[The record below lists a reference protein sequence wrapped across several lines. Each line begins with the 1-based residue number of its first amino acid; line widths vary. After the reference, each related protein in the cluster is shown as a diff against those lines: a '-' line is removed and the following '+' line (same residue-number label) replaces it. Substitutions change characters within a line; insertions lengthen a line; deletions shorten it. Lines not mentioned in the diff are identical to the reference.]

1 MRGDLQ
7 VNVDQTSA
15 HPHDSEIKALL
26 DEEGAVI
33 RAAHF
38 SGANGSEVVQ
48 RRTGLIDRM
57 LRLAHGRLPPSPRP
71 ALLAIGGYGRGELNP
86 HSDIDIMFLCRDDAD
101 RQSSTELLY
110 LLWDAGMDISYSVR
124 TVKECVALARQD
136 GKIRTSL
143 MESRLIAGEPALY
156 ASFLNAMQ
164 SDVFHWRAASYINEK
179 IAERIAARLKYG
191 GSLYLREPNIKEG
204 TGGLRDFHTALWIA
218 FAHFRI
224 TSLADLVHEG
234 VLTAGQYA
242 VFLRSRNFLWR
253 VRNELHYLSGR
264 KNDHLTFD
272 LQERAARD
280 FQYRDSTHLL
290 AVERFMKSYF
300 LHARNIREFSNIVS
314 EAVLRKPRTRWFERK
329 LSLGPFSLVG
339 RTLMPSTD
347 GACQDDPSLI
357 MTAFEL
363 AQSRHA
369 VFSDRLRSL
378 ISACRIDDRV
388 RTSAATGRA
397 FIAIL
402 NNPDNLFETLTL
414 MKDLRFLGRYL
425 PEFRA
430 IQALARHDYYHKYTV
445 DEHILLAIRNLQNL
459 WSGTFPALTTLSEA
473 FKGLKKRWVLILAV
487 LLHDL
492 GKAYRSDHEQR
503 GTELAETILARMAV
517 EGKDRERILFL
528 IRNHLLMSNL
538 SQRRELT
545 DQKVIADF
553 ARVVADRENL
563 SLLYLLTYA
572 DISAVNPT
580 AWTQWKAVL
589 LQDLYLRTVKYLER
603 GAPAGEEDHARV
615 LAASA
620 RIRSAASKL
629 FTSRVIDEFLAV
641 MPDQYLLYTPVSR
654 VLDHMGMMQRLP
666 NEKLLIQYRHY
677 PEKGF
682 TELTVCA
689 YDAYGMFYR
698 TAGTIA
704 SKNLSIL
711 RAQVYTAK
719 NGVMIDTFQVTD
731 PDGTIC
737 TYDEAWESVCGTLRA
752 VLMNESRSPTPGV
765 SLFVSAAP
773 GKVTPLVEFDN
784 DSSEAFTIIDITA
797 RDRVG
802 LLYSVTKALYDLNLD
817 IASAKIV
824 TEGVRVMDSFY
835 VTDLLRRK
843 VTDEVRLNRIKEE
856 LLKVPG

>member
-1 MRGDLQ
+1 MKKL
-7 VNVDQTSA
+7 DQTPA
-15 HPHDSEIKALL
+15 HTHDGGIKALL
-26 DEEGAVI
+26 DEEEAVI
-33 RAAHF
+33 RTAHF

-48 RRTGLIDRM
+48 QRTDLIDRM
-57 LRLAHGRLPPSPRP
+57 LRKAYGRFPQSPMP
-71 ALLAIGGYGRGELNP
+71 ALMAIGGYGRGELNP
-86 HSDIDIMFLCRDDAD
+86 HSDIDIMFLCRGDAD
-101 RQSSTELLY
+101 RQCSSELLY
-110 LLWDAGMDISYSVR
+110 LLWDAGLDISYSVR
-124 TVKECVALARQD
+124 TIKECVALARED

-156 ASFLNAMQ
+156 ASFLTAMQ

-179 IAERIAARLKYG
+179 VAERVATRLKYG
-191 GSLYLREPNIKEG
+191 GSIYLREPNIKEG
-204 TGGLRDFHTALWIA
+204 AGGLRDVHTAFWIA
-218 FAHFRI
+218 FARYRI
-224 TSLADLVHEG
+224 ASLADLVREG

-242 VFLRSRNFLWR
+242 VFFRSRNFLWR

-272 LQERAARD
+272 LQERTAGD
-280 FQYRDSTHLL
+280 FHYRDSTHLL

-300 LHARNIREFSNIVS
+300 LHARNIREFSHIVS
-314 EAVLRKPRTRWFERK
+314 EAVLRKPRTRWFERTVP
-329 LSLGPFSLVG
+329 LGPFSLVG
-339 RTLMPSTD
+339 RTLMPSSD
-347 GACQDDPSLI
+347 GGCQDDPSLI

-369 VFSDRLRSL
+369 VLSGRLRAL
-378 ISACRIDDRV
+378 ISSCRIDDRV
-388 RTSAATGRA
+388 RTSAAASRA

-402 NNPDNLFETLTL
+402 DNPDNLAETLTL

-459 WSGTFPALTTLSEA
+459 WSGNFPALSPLSEA
-473 FKGLKKRWVLILAV
+473 FKGLKKRWVLVLAV

-492 GKAYRSDHEQR
+492 GKAYRTGHELR
-503 GTELAETILARMAV
+503 GAEIAEAVLARMAV
-517 EGKDRERILFL
+517 AGEVRERILFL

-545 DQKVIADF
+545 DHKVIADF
-553 ARVVADRENL
+553 ARVVADQENL

-603 GAPAGEEDHARV
+603 GAPVGEEEHAR
-615 LAASA
+615 LTAATS
-620 RIRSAASKL
+620 RIRSAASEL
-629 FTSRVIDEFLAV
+629 FSPREIEEFITV
-641 MPDQYLLYTPVSR
+641 MPGQYLLYTPVSR
-654 VLDHMGMMQRLP
+654 VLDHMNMMRRLP
-666 NEKLLIQYRHY
+666 DEKLLIQYRHY

-711 RAQVYTAK
+711 RAQVYTTK
-719 NGVMIDTFQVTD
+719 SGVMIDTFQVTD
-731 PDGTIC
+731 PDGSIC
-737 TYDEAWESVCGTLRA
+737 TYDDAWESVCRTLRA
-752 VLMNESRSPTPGV
+752 ALLNESRPPEPGISPPV
-765 SLFVSAAP
+765 IAAP
-773 GKVTPLVEFDN
+773 AMVTPLVEFDN
-784 DSSEAFTIIDITA
+784 DSSDAFTIIDITA

-802 LLYSVTKALYDLNLD
+802 LLFRVTRALYELNLD
-817 IASAKIV
+817 LASAKIV

-843 VTDEVRLNRIKEE
+843 VTDDVRLGRIKGE
-856 LLKVPG
+856 LLKVLG

>member
-1 MRGDLQ
+1 MKNLDKTPANTQ
-7 VNVDQTSA
+7 
-15 HPHDSEIKALL
+15 DSGIKALL
-26 DEEGAVI
+26 DEEEAVI

-57 LRLAHGRLPPSPRP
+57 LRLAHGRLPSSPRP

-86 HSDIDIMFLCRDDAD
+86 HSDIDIMFLCRGDAD
-101 RQSSTELLY
+101 RQCSTELLY
-110 LLWDAGMDISYSVR
+110 VLWDAGLDISYSVR
-124 TVKECVALARQD
+124 TVRECVTLARQD
-136 GKIRTSL
+136 SKIRTSL
-143 MESRLIAGEPALY
+143 LESRLIAGEPALY
-156 ASFLNAMQ
+156 DSFLTAMQ

-179 IAERIAARLKYG
+179 IAERIAIRLKYG

-204 TGGLRDFHTALWIA
+204 TGGLRDFHTAFWIA
-218 FAHFRI
+218 FAHYRI
-224 TSLADLVHEG
+224 TSLADLVQEG

-272 LQERAARD
+272 LQERTARD
-280 FQYRDSTHLL
+280 FHYRDSTHLL

-300 LHARNIREFSNIVS
+300 LHAGNIREFSNIVS
-314 EAVLRKPRTRWFERK
+314 EAVLRKPRIRWFERT
-329 LSLGPFSLVG
+329 LLLGPFSLIG
-339 RTLMPSTD
+339 RTLMPTSE
-347 GACQDDPSLI
+347 GACQEDPSLI

-369 VFSDRLRSL
+369 VFSGRLRSL
-378 ISACRIDDRV
+378 ISSCRIDDRV
-388 RTSAATGRA
+388 RTSAAASSA

-402 NNPDNLFETLTL
+402 NNPDNLSETLTL

-445 DEHILLAIRNLQNL
+445 DEHILLAVRKLQNL
-459 WSGTFPALTTLSEA
+459 WSGVYPALTTLSEA

-492 GKAYRSDHEQR
+492 GKAYRTDHEQR
-503 GTELAETILARMAV
+503 GAELAETILARMAV
-517 EGKDRERILFL
+517 SGEDRERILFL
-528 IRNHLLMSNL
+528 IRSHLLMSNL

-545 DQKVIADF
+545 DRKVIADF

-589 LQDLYLRTVKYLER
+589 LQDLYLRTLKYLER
-603 GAPAGEEDHARV
+603 GAPAGEEDRARV
-615 LAASA
+615 IAASS
-620 RIRSAASKL
+620 RIRSAASEL
-629 FTSRVIDEFLAV
+629 FTPRDIDAFLAV
-641 MPDQYLLYTPVSR
+641 MPDQYLRYTPVSR
-654 VLDHMGMMQRLP
+654 VLDHMGMMRRLP

-682 TELTVCA
+682 TELTLCA

-711 RAQVYTAK
+711 RAQVYTTK
-719 NGVMIDTFQVTD
+719 SGVMIDTFQVTD
-731 PDGTIC
+731 TDGTLC
-737 TYDEAWESVCGTLRA
+737 AYDEAWESVCGTLRA
-752 VLMNESRSPTPGV
+752 ALMNESRPPAPGV
-765 SLFVSAAP
+765 SLSVSAAP
-773 GKVTPLVEFDN
+773 VKVAQVVEFDN
-784 DSSEAFTIIDITA
+784 DSSDAFSIIDITA

-802 LLYSVTKALYDLNLD
+802 LLYCVTKALYDLNLD

-824 TEGVRVMDSFY
+824 TEGVLVMDSFY
-835 VTDLLRRK
+835 VTDLMKRK
-843 VTDEVRLNRIKEE
+843 ITDDIRLNRIKEE
-856 LLKVPG
+856 LLKVLG